1 MRWKIVLIVGGMTG
15 FRGHVSMVNRRI
27 GQISRIMKVG
37 VHTMNE
43 ELYVRNPIAIMMDM
57 MSSGVEFEVV
67 DIPKCE
73 CKWYVNENG
82 EYVRDDGT

>member
-1 MRWKIVLIVGGMTG
+1 MID
-15 FRGHVSMVNRRI
+15 FRGHVLMVNRRI

-57 MSSGVEFEVV
+57 MSSGIEFEVV

-82 EYVRDDGT
+82 EYVKYES